1 MLYFFSKNV
10 FFIFLCYNNF
20 ENDNYNK
27 GENMIEAGIIAWVI
41 TGAVRTEI
49 LKSKQLELT
58 NEIKEKIA
66 NEGIYHITSKE
77 AAEQIVQSGYFLPS
91 KGIVNNHFTKSRY
104 GDDFAD
110 LVYMFA
116 GKPSKQLFNFNIGD
130 KLSPDGTVYAVKHKP
145 NKYELNNYKERL
157 EDGALTYEGRLDISN
172 SEPEL
177 VRMKWEKDNLV
188 EIPWDEPVKNSIK
201 NQIKSLPIIKSFA
214 GVPDAFKSIN
224 KNVRF
229 KDKEGK
235 LKRSIEI
242 EKERQKMLEQYNNDT
257 QVKNITIEKDG
268 MQYIVSTMG
277 TKIND
282 GKALTGFRISR
293 EEDDFAKNV
302 FTDAMDINS
311 VSEEHL
317 STFLSDYMNENSVSS
332 EYIGKPVVKD
342 GEIHQEKDEEY
353 SHHFYA
359 KQLMVVKNDATYAS
373 YVKEEEDKKQ
383 SQMKALGNIFKSV
396 SPSMR
401 KEATNMIQTAK
412 TKGLEIK
419 QKIEEFIKDESGSLS
434 LGG

>member
-1 MLYFFSKNV
+1 
-10 FFIFLCYNNF
+10 
-20 ENDNYNK
+20 
-27 GENMIEAGIIAWVI
+27 MIEAGMVVWVI

-58 NEIKEKIA
+58 DEIKEKIA

-77 AAEQIVQSGYFLPS
+77 TAEQIVKTGYFLPS
-91 KGIVNNHFTKSRY
+91 KGIANNHFTKSRY
-104 GDDFAD
+104 GDGFAN

-116 GKPSKQLFNFNIGD
+116 GKPSKELFNFNIGD
-130 KLSPDGTVYAVKHKP
+130 KLSPDGTIYAVKHKP
-145 NKYELNNYKERL
+145 NKFELSNYKERL

-177 VRMKWEKDNLV
+177 VRMKWEKEKLV

-224 KNVRF
+224 KNVCF

-235 LKRSIEI
+235 LKRSIQI
-242 EKERQKMLEQYNNDT
+242 EKNRQKMLEQYNNDT
-257 QVKNITIEKDG
+257 QAKNFLIEKDG
-268 MQYIVSTMG
+268 MQYTVTTIG

-311 VSEEHL
+311 ISEEQL
-317 STFLSDYMNENSVSS
+317 SIFLSEYMNKNSVRS

-373 YVKEEEDKKQ
+373 YVQEEEAKKQ
-383 SQMKALGNIFKSV
+383 KQLKALGNIFKSV
-396 SPSMR
+396 SPLNR
-401 KEATNMIQTAK
+401 KQATETIQIAK
-412 TKGLEIK
+412 TKGFEIK